1 MLKIK
6 CCKECPGLIS
16 SYPPGNYFCNKTMKR
31 IKNIEILACKEIK
44 KRHYTTIYKS
54 SVLSDIFKRPNP
66 KFEFI
71 KKELKRKNISYQK
84 LADMLKV
91 SKSSIFKAI
100 KTNSAYADFNYNI
113 EDIQKRISS
122 FLDIDYSIAF
132 PSVLKNEQEKKAVSA
147 YVLIRV
153 MNAMK
158 REGTIK
164 KL

>member
-100 KTNSAYADFNYNI
+100 KTNSAYASRHRTLAPDVCLP
-113 EDIQKRISS
+113 RSHSS
-122 FLDIDYSIAF
+122 VFGVCIGL
-132 PSVLKNEQEKKAVSA
+132 VSRDDPLA
-147 YVLIRV
+147 
-153 MNAMK
+153 
-158 REGTIK
+158 
-164 KL
+164 